1 MNILNADLH
10 CHSCVSD
17 GTLSPE
23 TLAARVLRQEHVIYP
38 RAVRW
43 FLDGKLV
50 IEGAEVR
57 VKDEKAGN
65 DAQMVVA
72 AD

>member
-1 MNILNADLH
+1 
-10 CHSCVSD
+10 
-17 GTLSPE
+17 
-23 TLAARVLRQEHVIYP
+23 VLRQEHVIYP

-43 FLDGKLV
+43 YLDGKLV

-57 VKDEKAGN
+57 VKDEKAGK
-65 DAQMVVA
+65 DAQMVLA